1 MQLKF
6 DSTKSHC
13 QPSCLSKA
21 PFLNLMFWGS
31 FEICNKVLKA
41 KYGNP
46 FRPLLCF
53 CSSRMMYTS
62 STRPYGEKIWNHRW
76 KNSWGFIATLG
87 AYEANNLLQRG
98 GLNLYVWLVEHGN
111 RRGNRWINYIMHQ
124 EAAEP
129 LNTSVNNNLLY
140 TRGINQ
146 PLKQLYFQVQ
156 PQFTSTSCSYKNGLS
171 LLLQFLFPMLA
182 CWENPQTTYAPQ
194 HLRWVQ

>member
-1 MQLKF
+1 MSVKRSIF
-6 DSTKSHC
+6 KSDV
-13 QPSCLSKA
+13 LR
-21 PFLNLMFWGS
+21 FIWNLQQGS
-31 FEICNKVLKA
+31 E
-41 KYGNP
+41 
-46 FRPLLCF
+46 
-53 CSSRMMYTS
+53 S
-62 STRPYGEKIWNHRW
+62 KIWKPVQTSALFLFITHDVYIINTSIWR
-76 KNSWGFIATLG
+76 KNLEPQMENSWGLIATLG

-171 LLLQFLFPMLA
+171 LLLQFLFPRLA

-194 HLRWVQ
+194 HLWWVQ